1 MKHSSDSQ
9 QGVSTEAIQASFN
22 QHLRQGMTR
31 KAALHLTIKQQ
42 VTAGDLRYLTKL
54 PPSRVLAAQLAISR
68 DTVEQTYGQLEAE
81 GYIARAVGRGSFV
94 SYQQDTLIGR
104 ELLAVDHT
112 GHALLVERELS
123 AHGRS
128 LLIAAHAP
136 HTRRSGSLTPS
147 MPDLRLFPIDSW
159 LQLERQAVRQ
169 GAERLLGY
177 ADPQGLVELREEI
190 IDYLRRERGVKASAE
205 QVIVVTSSQQAL
217 SLCTQVLFNPGD
229 RVFVEEPGYQGA
241 KKLVQSA
248 GLIAQPIGVD
258 QSGMDIDALVQTKEG
273 GRGVYITPSHHY
285 PLGHSL
291 SIERR
296 LKLLAWAQREKA
308 WIIEDDYDAEFN
320 YNGLTT
326 ASLQGLDQYQRTL
339 YIGTFSK
346 SLFPG
351 LRIGF
356 LIVPPQLIPPMVAA
370 KQFQDGYTSA
380 LPQMTLFKF
389 ISDDFYA
396 EHLRN
401 MRKIYQAR
409 LEIFHAAVHQYL
421 AAWTQ
426 PRLPQGG
433 LQLVCPLA
441 DAATERQLIQAAAA
455 QGMKVYGLIDFYTNP
470 PGEGALVFGFAAYA
484 PDEIIKFIKK
494 LSSIFSTL
502 PESN

>member
-1 MKHSSDSQ
+1 MKHSNDSRAD
-9 QGVSTEAIQASFN
+9 AIQATFSR
-22 QHLRQGMTR
+22 HLRPGMTR
-31 KAALHLTIKQQ
+31 KAALHLTIKQL
-42 VTAGDLRYLTKL
+42 VTTGALDYLAKL
-54 PPSRVLAAQLAISR
+54 PPSRVLAARLTVSR
-68 DTVEQTYGQLEAE
+68 DTVELTYAQLEAE

-94 SYQQDTLIGR
+94 SYQQNTLIGR
-104 ELLAVDHT
+104 ELLTAESAESGQLT
-112 GHALLVERELS
+112 EQELS
-123 AHGRS
+123 VRGRD

-136 HTRRSGSLTPS
+136 HTDRNESLTPS
-147 MPDLRLFPIDSW
+147 LPDLRLFPIDSW

-190 IDYLRRERGVKASAE
+190 IEYLRRERGVKASAE

-248 GLIAQPIGVD
+248 GLIAEPMAVD
-258 QSGMDIDALVQTKEG
+258 QSGMDIDALIQVGKS

-291 SIERR
+291 SIDRR

-308 WIIEDDYDAEFN
+308 WIIEDDYDSEFN
-320 YNGLTT
+320 YDGLTR
-326 ASLQGLDQYQRTL
+326 ASLQGLDQHQRTL

-346 SLFPG
+346 TLFPG

-356 LIVPPQLIPPMVAA
+356 MIVPPPLIKPMVAA
-370 KQFQDGYTSA
+370 RQFQDGYTSA

-389 ISDDFYA
+389 INGDFHT
-396 EHLRN
+396 EHLRH
-401 MRKIYQAR
+401 MRKTYQAR
-409 LEIFHAAVHQYL
+409 LEILHAAVHQYL
-421 AAWTQ
+421 SAWTQ

-441 DAATERQLIQAAAA
+441 DAATERRLLQAAAA
-455 QGMKVYGLIDFYTNP
+455 QGMKVYGLIDFYTGQP
-470 PGEGALVFGFAAYA
+470 TEGALVFGFAAYT
-484 PDEIIKFIKK
+484 PDEIVKFIKK

-502 PESN
+502 PAPA

>member
-1 MKHSSDSQ
+1 MKHSSSDSRPDIILATF
-9 QGVSTEAIQASFN
+9 SR
-22 QHLRQGMTR
+22 HLRQGMTR
-31 KAALHLTIKQQ
+31 KAALHLTIKQL
-42 VTAGDLRYLTKL
+42 VTAGELDYLAKL
-54 PPSRVLAAQLAISR
+54 PPSRVLAARLVVSR
-68 DTVEQTYGQLEAE
+68 DTVELTYAQLEAE

-94 SYQQDTLIGR
+94 SYQQNTLIGR
-104 ELLAVDHT
+104 ELLTDNSAES
-112 GHALLVERELS
+112 AQLAESELS
-123 AHGRS
+123 VHGRS
-128 LLIAAHAP
+128 LLLAAHTP
-136 HTRRSGSLTPS
+136 HTSRSDSLTPS
-147 MPDLRLFPIDSW
+147 VPDLRLFPIDSW

-248 GLIAQPIGVD
+248 GILAQPIGVD
-258 QSGMDIDALVQTKEG
+258 QSGLDIDALIRADGG

-291 SIERR
+291 SIDRR

-308 WIIEDDYDAEFN
+308 WIIEDDYDSEFN
-320 YNGLTT
+320 YDGLTR
-326 ASLQGLDQYQRTL
+326 ASLQGLDQNQRTL

-346 SLFPG
+346 ALFPG

-356 LIVPPQLIPPMVAA
+356 IIVPPQLIKPMVAA

-389 ISDDFYA
+389 IHEDFHT

-401 MRKIYQAR
+401 MRKTYQAR
-409 LEIFHAAVHQYL
+409 LEILHAAVHQHL
-421 AAWTQ
+421 GAWTQ

-441 DAATERQLIQAAAA
+441 DAATERRLIQAAAA
-455 QGMKVYGLIDFYTNP
+455 QGIKVYGLIDFYTGQP
-470 PGEGALVFGFAAYA
+470 TEGALVLGFAAYS
-484 PDEIIKFIKK
+484 PDEIVRFIKK
-494 LSSIFSTL
+494 LAAIFSEL
-502 PESN
+502 PAEI